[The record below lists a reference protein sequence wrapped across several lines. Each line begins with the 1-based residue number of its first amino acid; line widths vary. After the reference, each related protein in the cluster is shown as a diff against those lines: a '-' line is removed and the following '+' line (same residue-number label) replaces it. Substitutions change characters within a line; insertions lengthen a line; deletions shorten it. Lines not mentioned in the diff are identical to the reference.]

1 MAQQLV
7 CDFAIVA
14 VTTSSIA
21 NKIFFMFVFGLY
33 KSKLAKS

>member
-14 VTTSSIA
+14 VTTNAIA
-21 NKIFFMFVFGLY
+21 NKIFFMFGFGLY
-33 KSKLAKS
+33 KANFQ